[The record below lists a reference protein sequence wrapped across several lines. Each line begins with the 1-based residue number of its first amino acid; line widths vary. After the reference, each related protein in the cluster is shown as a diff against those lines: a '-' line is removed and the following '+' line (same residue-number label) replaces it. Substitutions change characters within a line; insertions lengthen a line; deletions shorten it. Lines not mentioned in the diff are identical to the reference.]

1 MTKLNA
7 LLGVAI
13 CLTVTVC
20 VSGCIWTPEQM
31 YGYWS
36 EVEEGLTE
44 SGKEEAPM
52 ASARFPV
59 VVGRDI
65 DGNDFVV
72 PTDFAGELN
81 LVLMA
86 FTREHQYD
94 VNTWLPH
101 ARELEASWQGF
112 HVYEVPTLWKMNWF
126 QRRQLDFWMSTGI
139 QDPLAR
145 ATTITLY
152 TDLQA
157 MQSALAIPD
166 FDAIQV
172 LLADRNGVVVWR
184 SAGSF
189 SETKFEDL
197 TATLLHVHL
206 TESI

>member
-1 MTKLNA
+1 MIGFKA
-7 LLGVAI
+7 LLAVAA
-13 CLTVTVC
+13 CLAVAV
-20 VSGCIWTPEQM
+20 VASGCIWTHEQM
-31 YGYWS
+31 YEYQS
-36 EVEEGLTE
+36 AIEEGLTE
-44 SGKEEAPM
+44 SEREEVPVETIRLPM
-52 ASARFPV
+52 VA
-59 VVGRDI
+59 GRDI

-112 HVYEVPTLWKMNWF
+112 RVYEVPTLWEMNWL
-126 QRRQLDFWMSTGI
+126 QRKQLDFWMSTGI

-157 MQSALAIPD
+157 MQAALALPD
-166 FDAIQV
+166 FDTIQI
-172 LLADRNGVVVWR
+172 LLVDRNGVVVWR
-184 SAGSF
+184 SAGAF
-189 SETKFEDL
+189 SEAKFEDL
-197 TATLLHVHL
+197 TATLIHARLMKSV
-206 TESI
+206 